1 MLTYLKTAFSD
12 WRTWWNAPTTR
23 EDRYIAA
30 VCGAIAGCIIG
41 FIVRIV
47 VGDTP
52 APWEEF
58 AAWAIGGLV
67 IVAALGFAI
76 PKPIMLVSAPFVKLL
91 EGF

>member
-41 FIVRIV
+41 FIARIF
-47 VGDTP
+47 VGATP

-58 AAWAIGGLV
+58 AVWAAGGLA
-67 IVAALGFAI
+67 IFAILGFAV
-76 PKPIMLVSAPFVKLL
+76 PKPIMLVSAPFVKIL